1 MGDLQAWQREAFSRL
16 QQGMDAL
23 DRDEEADFPDIFL
36 SPAIRQMCLALDE
49 ELESQG
55 SG

>member
-16 QQGMDAL
+16 QQGMDSL
-23 DRDEEADFPDIFL
+23 DRGDETDFPDIFM
-36 SPAIRQMCLALDE
+36 SPAIRQICLDIDE

-55 SG
+55 FG